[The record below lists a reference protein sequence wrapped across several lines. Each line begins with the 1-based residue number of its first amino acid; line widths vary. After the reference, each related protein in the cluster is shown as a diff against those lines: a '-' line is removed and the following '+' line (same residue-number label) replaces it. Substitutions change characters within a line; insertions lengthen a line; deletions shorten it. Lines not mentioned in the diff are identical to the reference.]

1 MLETFHSIKSQPGN
15 FEIRTENSFVKKK
28 PSVKESKELDQIA
41 VNILLETSSEV
52 KDPAEFLWRHNCI
65 IYSIATEW
73 KKYTRKG
80 KSAPKDKGHM
90 RGENKYVKEMQK
102 LRREISQI
110 AAEIGRIKS
119 NDKLTARQR
128 RNRRRMLNETKK
140 HCAVKDFIQLKE
152 SRLNKIRILK
162 QQREREENKNERFR
176 QNCLFDQNESKFY
189 DHLKSILESDESDE
203 PICTPPP
210 KHMRKNETNLTRNE
224 FDKFWRPLWEEP
236 SETNLNADWIN
247 RSFQAMQSE
256 LKRDNQIHL
265 EFDESTFWN
274 NLRKKRNWS
283 STGLDKTTNF
293 WIKVCKSLLTSFSLA
308 VKTLMQNKLPFPHW
322 LPGART
328 VMIPKCKDPRAK
340 DHRPITCL
348 NTSYKLITAV
358 INHNLRKIEASQNML
373 QLDQRGGKPGSMG
386 CTDNLLVDRMVL
398 EDAQFNL
405 KNLTCT
411 WVDLKKAFDSVSHP
425 WLFRCLECHGV
436 PVVLIDFIKNLVK
449 TWEISI
455 EINTKNGKEKI
466 KTIKVNRG
474 ILQGDSFCVTL
485 FIMSVNPLAWYIR
498 SAEGYNI
505 TCHRNEKITHS
516 LYVDDLKTYHKSRN
530 KVAVMSTTIKSM
542 FTDIG
547 FEWGLQK
554 CAAVEVNRGK
564 LTEGGNL
571 TVSKEESIQ
580 IMSKD
585 DHYKFLGTVE
595 NSKQLDELITQTL
608 SQEYIRRLSVI
619 WTSNISIPRKIR
631 ATNTFAIPLLQYS
644 FWTCTWTLEKL
655 KQLDRKTRE
664 VINKN
669 SGRNKKSSVAMTYL
683 SYDQGGYNLSE
694 LEMVY
699 KLSKIKIAHHI
710 ATSTD

>member
-1 MLETFHSIKSQPGN
+1 
-15 FEIRTENSFVKKK
+15 
-28 PSVKESKELDQIA
+28 
-41 VNILLETSSEV
+41 
-52 KDPAEFLWRHNCI
+52 
-65 IYSIATEW
+65 
-73 KKYTRKG
+73 
-80 KSAPKDKGHM
+80 
-90 RGENKYVKEMQK
+90 
-102 LRREISQI
+102 
-110 AAEIGRIKS
+110 
-119 NDKLTARQR
+119 
-128 RNRRRMLNETKK
+128 
-140 HCAVKDFIQLKE
+140 
-152 SRLNKIRILK
+152 
-162 QQREREENKNERFR
+162 
-176 QNCLFDQNESKFY
+176 
-189 DHLKSILESDESDE
+189 
-203 PICTPPP
+203 
-210 KHMRKNETNLTRNE
+210 
-224 FDKFWRPLWEEP
+224 
-236 SETNLNADWIN
+236 
-247 RSFQAMQSE
+247 MQSE
-256 LKRDNQIHL
+256 LKQDNQIHL

-274 NLRKKRNWS
+274 NLRKKRYWS

-293 WIKVCKSLLTSFSLA
+293 WIKVCKSLLTAFSLA

-348 NTSYKLITAV
+348 NTSYKLITVV
-358 INHNLRKIEASQNML
+358 INHNLRKIEASQNMV

-386 CTDNLLVDRMVL
+386 CTYTLLVDRMVL
-398 EDAQFNL
+398 GDAQFNL
-405 KNLTCT
+405 KNLTGT

-425 WLFRCLECHGV
+425 WLFRCLEYHGV
-436 PVVLIDFIKNLVK
+436 PVVLIDFIKNIVK

-455 EINTKNGKEKI
+455 EVNTKNGKEKI
-466 KTIKVNRG
+466 ETIKVNCG
-474 ILQGDSFCVTL
+474 ILQGDSFCVKL
-485 FIMSVNPLAWYIR
+485 FIMSVNPLTWYIR
-498 SAEGYNI
+498 STEGYNI

-516 LYVDDLKTYHKSRN
+516 LYVDNLKTYHKSRN
-530 KVAVMSTTIKSM
+530 KAAVMSTTIKSM

-595 NSKQLDELITQTL
+595 NSKQLSELITQTL

-655 KQLDRKTRE
+655 KQLDHKTRE
-664 VINKN
+664 VKNKN
-669 SGRNKKSSVAMTYL
+669 SGRNRKSSVAMTYL
-683 SYDQGGYNLSE
+683 SYDQGGHNLPE

-710 ATSTD
+710 ATSTDQRIKLVREFQDWKEHRGFTSANKIRI

>member
-1 MLETFHSIKSQPGN
+1 
-15 FEIRTENSFVKKK
+15 
-28 PSVKESKELDQIA
+28 
-41 VNILLETSSEV
+41 
-52 KDPAEFLWRHNCI
+52 
-65 IYSIATEW
+65 
-73 KKYTRKG
+73 
-80 KSAPKDKGHM
+80 
-90 RGENKYVKEMQK
+90 
-102 LRREISQI
+102 
-110 AAEIGRIKS
+110 
-119 NDKLTARQR
+119 
-128 RNRRRMLNETKK
+128 
-140 HCAVKDFIQLKE
+140 
-152 SRLNKIRILK
+152 
-162 QQREREENKNERFR
+162 
-176 QNCLFDQNESKFY
+176 
-189 DHLKSILESDESDE
+189 
-203 PICTPPP
+203 
-210 KHMRKNETNLTRNE
+210 
-224 FDKFWRPLWEEP
+224 
-236 SETNLNADWIN
+236 
-247 RSFQAMQSE
+247 
-256 LKRDNQIHL
+256 
-265 EFDESTFWN
+265 
-274 NLRKKRNWS
+274 
-283 STGLDKTTNF
+283 
-293 WIKVCKSLLTSFSLA
+293 
-308 VKTLMQNKLPFPHW
+308 
-322 LPGART
+322 
-328 VMIPKCKDPRAK
+328 MIPNCKDPRAK

-436 PVVLIDFIKNLVK
+436 PVVLIDFIKNIVK
-449 TWEISI
+449 TWKISI

-466 KTIKVNRG
+466 EKIKVNRG

-498 SAEGYNI
+498 SIEGYNI

-530 KVAVMSTTIKSM
+530 KAAVMSTTIKSM

-547 FEWGLQK
+547 FEWGVQK

-619 WTSNISIPRKIR
+619 WTSNIIFPRKIR
-631 ATNTFAIPLLQYS
+631 ATNTFVIPLLQYS

-655 KQLDRKTRE
+655 KKLDRKTRE
-664 VINKN
+664 MINKN
-669 SGRNKKSSVAMTYL
+669 SARNKKSSVAMTYL

-710 ATSTD
+710 ATSTDQRIKLVIEFQDWKEHRGFTSANKMAQRYAYDLGVEIEFNSPSIGTIIHTTGPQPHTYVVKLDKPSSLNIALHPAKKTSYEEKVQEQPWTGKFFLLHQQGNDLAKESQLIYKKWKNIPDIVFSINDNIRQQLVNTRTYQKCKIGQQIDDICRI

>member
-1 MLETFHSIKSQPGN
+1 
-15 FEIRTENSFVKKK
+15 
-28 PSVKESKELDQIA
+28 
-41 VNILLETSSEV
+41 
-52 KDPAEFLWRHNCI
+52 
-65 IYSIATEW
+65 
-73 KKYTRKG
+73 
-80 KSAPKDKGHM
+80 
-90 RGENKYVKEMQK
+90 
-102 LRREISQI
+102 
-110 AAEIGRIKS
+110 
-119 NDKLTARQR
+119 
-128 RNRRRMLNETKK
+128 
-140 HCAVKDFIQLKE
+140 
-152 SRLNKIRILK
+152 
-162 QQREREENKNERFR
+162 
-176 QNCLFDQNESKFY
+176 
-189 DHLKSILESDESDE
+189 
-203 PICTPPP
+203 
-210 KHMRKNETNLTRNE
+210 MRKNETNLKRNE

-256 LKRDNQIHL
+256 LKWDNQIHL
-265 EFDESTFWN
+265 EFDESTLWN

-293 WIKVCKSLLTSFSLA
+293 WIKECKSLLTSFSLT

-348 NTSYKLITAV
+348 NTSYKLITAA
-358 INHNLRKIEASQNML
+358 INHNLHKIEGSQNML
-373 QLDQRGGKPGSMG
+373 QLDQRGGKPRSMG

-398 EDAQFNL
+398 EDAQFSL

-436 PVVLIDFIKNLVK
+436 PVVLIDFIKNIVK

-466 KTIKVNRG
+466 ETIKVNRG

-498 SAEGYNI
+498 STEGYNI

-530 KVAVMSTTIKSM
+530 KAAVMSTTIKSM

-585 DHYKFLGTVE
+585 ENYKFVRTVK

-608 SQEYIRRLSVI
+608 SQEYIHRLLVI
-619 WTSNISIPRKIR
+619 WTSNISIPREIR
-631 ATNTFAIPLLQYS
+631 AINTFAILLLQYS
-644 FWTCTWTLEKL
+644 FWTCTWTSEKL

-683 SYDQGGYNLSE
+683 SYDQGGCNLSE
-694 LEMVY
+694 LEMEY

-710 ATSTD
+710 ATSTDQRIKLVREFQAWKEHRGFTSANKMAQRYVYDLGVEIEFNNPSIGTIIHTTRPQPHTYVVKSDKPSSLNIALHPAKKTSYEEKVQEQPWPGKFFLLHQQDHDLAKESQLIYKKWKNIPDIVFSINDNIRQQLVNT

>member
-1 MLETFHSIKSQPGN
+1 
-15 FEIRTENSFVKKK
+15 
-28 PSVKESKELDQIA
+28 
-41 VNILLETSSEV
+41 
-52 KDPAEFLWRHNCI
+52 
-65 IYSIATEW
+65 
-73 KKYTRKG
+73 
-80 KSAPKDKGHM
+80 
-90 RGENKYVKEMQK
+90 
-102 LRREISQI
+102 
-110 AAEIGRIKS
+110 
-119 NDKLTARQR
+119 
-128 RNRRRMLNETKK
+128 
-140 HCAVKDFIQLKE
+140 
-152 SRLNKIRILK
+152 
-162 QQREREENKNERFR
+162 
-176 QNCLFDQNESKFY
+176 
-189 DHLKSILESDESDE
+189 
-203 PICTPPP
+203 
-210 KHMRKNETNLTRNE
+210 MRKNETNLTRNE

-274 NLRKKRNWS
+274 NLRKKRNWN

-358 INHNLRKIEASQNML
+358 INHNLRKTEASQNML

-436 PVVLIDFIKNLVK
+436 PVVLIDFIKNIVK

-466 KTIKVNRG
+466 ETIKVNRG

-498 SAEGYNI
+498 STEGYNI

-530 KVAVMSTTIKSM
+530 KAAVMSTTIKSM

-644 FWTCTWTLEKL
+644 FWTFTWTLEKL

-710 ATSTD
+710 ATSTDPRIKLVREFQDWKEHHGFTSANKMAQRYAYDLGVEIEFNNPSIGTIMHTTGPQPHTYVVKSDKPSSLNIALHPAKKTSYEEKSKNNPGLESSSYYINKITTLPRNLS

>member
-1 MLETFHSIKSQPGN
+1 MELTKRFWDSMGYSQLSKTSQNLADKHRHLQKAANIPSLLIQSEIRSQHSRQNETMPTADNNIVNTHETELEREDSTSSIDNYDFLNGLLKLEIVTEPWITIYNSVLETFHSIKSQPGN

-52 KDPAEFLWRHNCI
+52 KDPTEFLWRHNCI

-73 KKYTRKG
+73 KKYRRKG

-128 RNRRRMLNETKK
+128 RNRQWMLNETER
-140 HCAVKDFIQLKE
+140 HSAVKDFIQLKE

-176 QNCLFDQNESKFY
+176 QNCLLDQNESKFY

-203 PICTPPP
+203 PICTPSP
-210 KHMRKNETNLTRNE
+210 KQMRKNETNLTRNG

-293 WIKVCKSLLTSFSLA
+293 WIKVCKSLLTSFSLP
-308 VKTLMQNKLPFPHW
+308 VKTLMQNKLPFHHW

-328 VMIPKCKDPRAK
+328 VMIPKYKDPRAK

-348 NTSYKLITAV
+348 NTSYMLITAV
-358 INHNLRKIEASQNML
+358 INHNLHKIESSQNML

-398 EDAQFNL
+398 EDAQYNL

-411 WVDLKKAFDSVSHP
+411 WVDLKKAFASVSHP

-436 PVVLIDFIKNLVK
+436 PVVLIDFIKNIVK

-466 KTIKVNRG
+466 ETIKVNRG
-474 ILQGDSFCVTL
+474 ILQGHSFCVTL

-498 SAEGYNI
+498 STEGYNI
-505 TCHRNEKITHS
+505 TCHCNEKITHS
-516 LYVDDLKTYHKSRN
+516 LYVDNLKTYHKSRN
-530 KVAVMSTTIKSM
+530 KAAVMSTTIKSM

-547 FEWGLQK
+547 FESGLQK

-571 TVSKEESIQ
+571 TV
-580 IMSKD
+580 
-585 DHYKFLGTVE
+585 
-595 NSKQLDELITQTL
+595 
-608 SQEYIRRLSVI
+608 RRKYPNHV
-619 WTSNISIPRKIR
+619 
-631 ATNTFAIPLLQYS
+631 
-644 FWTCTWTLEKL
+644 
-655 KQLDRKTRE
+655 
-664 VINKN
+664 
-669 SGRNKKSSVAMTYL
+669 
-683 SYDQGGYNLSE
+683 QG
-694 LEMVY
+694 
-699 KLSKIKIAHHI
+699 
-710 ATSTD
+710 

>member
-1 MLETFHSIKSQPGN
+1 
-15 FEIRTENSFVKKK
+15 
-28 PSVKESKELDQIA
+28 
-41 VNILLETSSEV
+41 
-52 KDPAEFLWRHNCI
+52 
-65 IYSIATEW
+65 
-73 KKYTRKG
+73 
-80 KSAPKDKGHM
+80 
-90 RGENKYVKEMQK
+90 
-102 LRREISQI
+102 
-110 AAEIGRIKS
+110 
-119 NDKLTARQR
+119 
-128 RNRRRMLNETKK
+128 
-140 HCAVKDFIQLKE
+140 
-152 SRLNKIRILK
+152 
-162 QQREREENKNERFR
+162 
-176 QNCLFDQNESKFY
+176 
-189 DHLKSILESDESDE
+189 
-203 PICTPPP
+203 
-210 KHMRKNETNLTRNE
+210 
-224 FDKFWRPLWEEP
+224 
-236 SETNLNADWIN
+236 
-247 RSFQAMQSE
+247 
-256 LKRDNQIHL
+256 
-265 EFDESTFWN
+265 
-274 NLRKKRNWS
+274 
-283 STGLDKTTNF
+283 
-293 WIKVCKSLLTSFSLA
+293 
-308 VKTLMQNKLPFPHW
+308 
-322 LPGART
+322 
-328 VMIPKCKDPRAK
+328 MIPKCKDPRAN

-373 QLDQRGGKPGSMG
+373 QQDQKGGKPESMG

-398 EDAQFNL
+398 EDPQFNL

-436 PVVLIDFIKNLVK
+436 PVVLIDFIKNKVK

-455 EINTKNGKEKI
+455 EINTKNGIEKI
-466 KTIKVNRG
+466 ETIKVNRG

-485 FIMSVNPLAWYIR
+485 FIMSVNPLVWYIR
-498 SAEGYNI
+498 STEGYNI

-516 LYVDDLKTYHKSRN
+516 RYVDDLKTYHKSRN
-530 KVAVMSTTIKSM
+530 KAAVMSTTIKSM
-542 FTDIG
+542 FRDIG

-595 NSKQLDELITQTL
+595 NSKQLYELITQTL

-619 WTSNISIPRKIR
+619 WTSNISIPRKIK

-664 VINKN
+664 VRNKN
-669 SGRNKKSSVAMTYL
+669 SGRNRKSSVAMTYL
-683 SYDQGGYNLSE
+683 HYDQGGYNLSE

-710 ATSTD
+710 ATSTAC

>member
-1 MLETFHSIKSQPGN
+1 
-15 FEIRTENSFVKKK
+15 
-28 PSVKESKELDQIA
+28 
-41 VNILLETSSEV
+41 
-52 KDPAEFLWRHNCI
+52 
-65 IYSIATEW
+65 
-73 KKYTRKG
+73 
-80 KSAPKDKGHM
+80 
-90 RGENKYVKEMQK
+90 
-102 LRREISQI
+102 
-110 AAEIGRIKS
+110 
-119 NDKLTARQR
+119 
-128 RNRRRMLNETKK
+128 
-140 HCAVKDFIQLKE
+140 
-152 SRLNKIRILK
+152 
-162 QQREREENKNERFR
+162 
-176 QNCLFDQNESKFY
+176 
-189 DHLKSILESDESDE
+189 
-203 PICTPPP
+203 
-210 KHMRKNETNLTRNE
+210 
-224 FDKFWRPLWEEP
+224 
-236 SETNLNADWIN
+236 
-247 RSFQAMQSE
+247 
-256 LKRDNQIHL
+256 
-265 EFDESTFWN
+265 
-274 NLRKKRNWS
+274 
-283 STGLDKTTNF
+283 
-293 WIKVCKSLLTSFSLA
+293 
-308 VKTLMQNKLPFPHW
+308 
-322 LPGART
+322 
-328 VMIPKCKDPRAK
+328 
-340 DHRPITCL
+340 
-348 NTSYKLITAV
+348 
-358 INHNLRKIEASQNML
+358 ML

-436 PVVLIDFIKNLVK
+436 PVVLIDFIKNIVK

-466 KTIKVNRG
+466 ETIKVNRG

-485 FIMSVNPLAWYIR
+485 FIMSVNPLAWYIG
-498 SAEGYNI
+498 STEGYNI

-516 LYVDDLKTYHKSRN
+516 LYIDDLKTYHKSRN
-530 KVAVMSTTIKSM
+530 KAAVMSTTIKSM

-631 ATNTFAIPLLQYS
+631 ATNTFAIPPLQYS

-655 KQLDRKTRE
+655 KQLDHKTRE

-669 SGRNKKSSVAMTYL
+669 CGRNKKSSVAMTYL

-710 ATSTD
+710 ATSTDQRIKLVREFQDWKEHRGFTSANKMAQRYAYDLGVEIEFNNPSIGTIIHTTGPQPHTYVVKSDKPSSLNIALHPAKKISYEEKVQEQPWTGKFFLLHQQDNDLAKESQLIYKKWKNIPDIVFSINDNIRQQLVNTRTYQKCKIGQQIDDICRICHSSKESTTHILTSGTPIAQSLCKARHDKMLRPIYYRLLEKYNLLNQQNLLPWYRQPPPLATVENSRARIFWDVQHLLSTCPEEGANKPDIIVLDKEKDMAYVIEGTICEIGKIEERTLTKQNKYIDLRYGLKRLFSLDTIIQINVVMDFVVGYHSKLVNDFINLFGERRTAVELLMDCQKWVWSQNCEIIKKLYHT